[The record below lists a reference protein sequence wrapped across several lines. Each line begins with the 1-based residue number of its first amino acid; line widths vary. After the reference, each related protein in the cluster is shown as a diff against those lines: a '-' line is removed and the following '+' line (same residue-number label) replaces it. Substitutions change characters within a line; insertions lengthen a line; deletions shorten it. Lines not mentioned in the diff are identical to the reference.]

1 MEKMKNLLVRTF
13 SGLVLTGV
21 FVGAILWSQW
31 SFGALLLLILIGG
44 MLEFY
49 RLSEDTGI
57 SPQRWLGLV
66 IGVTLFLLNF
76 VVARVFEQP
85 VTERIGAIVFVLL
98 VYVAL
103 ALPTL
108 FVCEL
113 FRKSP
118 TPLANLGATSLGVL
132 YIAEKGDS
140 VHSVEDLRG
149 KTIYSS
155 GNGATPE
162 YALRF
167 VLESAGL
174 EIGRD
179 VFIEWRSEHAECVA
193 ALEANDEAVAMLPQ
207 PFLTSA
213 LLSDSSIRVA
223 LDLNDLWMEAMGT
236 ELITGVVIARTSFI
250 EENEDDVRAF
260 LSSYGDSVDFVNGNI
275 SEGAALV
282 GEYGIIGEKVANL
295 AIPGCNITLITG
307 EEMKAALSNYLGVLY
322 SMNPKSVGGALPN
335 EDYYFI

>member
-1 MEKMKNLLVRTF
+1 MFKRFSLILLLALIPFYLFSAEINVTALRGPTAMGMVKLMKDSE
-13 SGLVLTGV
+13 SGSVNGNDYDFTIE
-21 FVGAILWSQW
+21 GAID
-31 SFGALLLLILIGG
+31 A
-44 MLEFY
+44 
-49 RLSEDTGI
+49 
-57 SPQRWLGLV
+57 
-66 IGVTLFLLNF
+66 VT
-76 VVARVFEQP
+76 P
-85 VTERIGAIVFVLL
+85 AIVRGSTDIAAVPANVSSVLYNNTDGGIE
-98 VYVAL
+98 VL
-103 ALPTL
+103 AINT
-108 FVCEL
+108 
-113 FRKSP
+113 
-118 TPLANLGATSLGVL
+118 LGVL

>member
-1 MEKMKNLLVRTF
+1 MFKRFSLILLLALIPFYLFSAEINVTALRGPTAMGMVKLMKDSE
-13 SGLVLTGV
+13 SGSVNGNDYDFTIE
-21 FVGAILWSQW
+21 GAID
-31 SFGALLLLILIGG
+31 A
-44 MLEFY
+44 
-49 RLSEDTGI
+49 
-57 SPQRWLGLV
+57 
-66 IGVTLFLLNF
+66 VT
-76 VVARVFEQP
+76 P
-85 VTERIGAIVFVLL
+85 AIVRGSTDIAAVPANVSSVLYNNTDGGIE
-98 VYVAL
+98 VL
-103 ALPTL
+103 AINT
-108 FVCEL
+108 
-113 FRKSP
+113 
-118 TPLANLGATSLGVL
+118 LGVL

-179 VFIEWRSEHAECVA
+179 VFIEWRSEHVECVA
-193 ALEANDEAVAMLPQ
+193 ALEANDGAVAMLPQ

-250 EENEDDVRAF
+250 EENEDEVRAF